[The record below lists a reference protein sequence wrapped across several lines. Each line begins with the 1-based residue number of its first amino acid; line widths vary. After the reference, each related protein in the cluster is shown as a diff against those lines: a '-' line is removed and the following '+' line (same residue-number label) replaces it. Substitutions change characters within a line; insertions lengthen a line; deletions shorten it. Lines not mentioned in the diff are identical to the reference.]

1 MKKSCSKMLDVDQ
14 YIAQCDPQWQ
24 PVLKELRQ
32 AIQRAAP
39 KASETIK
46 YQMPTYCWHEN
57 LVHFALC
64 KGHIGFYPTP
74 SAITAFASELSK
86 YETSKGA
93 IQFPLDKKLPLTLI
107 RKIVKFRVAEAERK
121 RTQN

>member
-1 MKKSCSKMLDVDQ
+1 MKKSSSKMIDVDQ
-14 YIAQCDPQWQ
+14 YIAQCDPHWQ
-24 PVLKELRQ
+24 PVLQKLRQ
-32 AIQRAAP
+32 TIQRVAP
-39 KASETIK
+39 KASEAIK
-46 YQMPTYCWHEN
+46 YQMPTYSWNEN

-74 SAITAFASELSK
+74 SAIIAFASELSE

-107 RKIVKFRVAEAERK
+107 RKIVKFRVAEAEGK
-121 RTQN
+121 RAKK